1 MHLALFP
8 FDEQTCHLNVASY
21 GWTKDDL
28 IYSWK
33 DAGAVQFP
41 ENFSLP
47 GGFKLADTGME
58 YCDVQTAT
66 GDYSC
71 LRVRSKNCM
80 LTATNKSDI
89 HGGITV
95 V

>member
-1 MHLALFP
+1 LTSSF
-8 FDEQTCHLNVASY
+8 Q
-21 GWTKDDL
+21 DDL

-71 LRVRSKNCM
+71 LRVSLPAALVLGCADSQRRLQLS
-80 LTATNKSDI
+80 
-89 HGGITV
+89 
-95 V
+95 

>member
-1 MHLALFP
+1 L
-8 FDEQTCHLNVASY
+8 Q
-21 GWTKDDL
+21 DDL

-71 LRVRSKNCM
+71 LRVSRHYN
-80 LTATNKSDI
+80 
-89 HGGITV
+89 
-95 V
+95 

>member
-1 MHLALFP
+1 MVSLIAACDMHLALFP

-71 LRVRSKNCM
+71 LRVGQYVFIEVC
-80 LTATNKSDI
+80 
-89 HGGITV
+89 
-95 V
+95 

>member
-1 MHLALFP
+1 
-8 FDEQTCHLNVASY
+8 
-21 GWTKDDL
+21 
-28 IYSWK
+28 
-33 DAGAVQFP
+33 VQFP

-71 LRVRSKNCM
+71 LRVSKQTPTEEKQHKV
-80 LTATNKSDI
+80 LT
-89 HGGITV
+89 
-95 V
+95 